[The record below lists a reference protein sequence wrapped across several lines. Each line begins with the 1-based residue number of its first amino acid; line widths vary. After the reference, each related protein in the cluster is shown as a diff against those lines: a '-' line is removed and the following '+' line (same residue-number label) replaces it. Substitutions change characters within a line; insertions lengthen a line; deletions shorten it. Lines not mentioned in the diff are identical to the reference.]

1 MKKLLTA
8 VVAVVAVVVVFFM
21 GYYIAENGKTEWS
34 TSEAELVDETE
45 TEAMINH
52 DAIEVENTYYED
64 EEDDLLASYAEVL
77 EMYLAYI
84 NPEYSDMDVTVTASE
99 LDNYDLDIVAVCED
113 TAGQEVIMEI
123 YQTWDDV
130 EMTLDA
136 ISEELSSTEYN
147 EELLYNSLINEF

>member
-1 MKKLLTA
+1 MKKLTA
-8 VVAVVAVVVVFFM
+8 AVVVVVAVAVVFFM
-21 GYYIAENGKTEWS
+21 GYYVAENGKTEWS

-45 TEAMINH
+45 T

-130 EMTLDA
+130 EKTMEA
-136 ISEELSSTEYN
+136 INEELSSTEYYN
-147 EELLYNSLINEF
+147 EVLYNSLTNEF

>member
-8 VVAVVAVVVVFFM
+8 VVAVVAVVAVFFT
-21 GYYIAENGKTEWS
+21 GYYMAQNGKIEWS

-45 TEAMINH
+45 TEAINH
-52 DAIEVENTYYED
+52 DAIEVENTNYED

-84 NPEYSDMDVTVTASE
+84 NPEYSDMDVIVTASE
-99 LDNYDLDIVAVCED
+99 LDDYDLDIVATCED
-113 TAGQEVIMEI
+113 ADGQQVIMEV

-130 EMTLDA
+130 DETLNA
-136 ISEELSSTEYN
+136 IDEELSSTEYY
-147 EELLYNSLINEF
+147 EELLYNSLTSEF